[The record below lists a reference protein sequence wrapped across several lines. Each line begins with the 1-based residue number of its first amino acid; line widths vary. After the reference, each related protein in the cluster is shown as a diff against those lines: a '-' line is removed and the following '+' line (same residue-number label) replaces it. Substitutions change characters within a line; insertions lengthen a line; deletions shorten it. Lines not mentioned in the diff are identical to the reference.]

1 MPPTWYSLS
10 AVNKMDD
17 EEQRILYSEVCASR
31 KPYFMTYIYPALMS
45 DYKDY
50 ISNCERASRRVF
62 GYSISDISSMPD
74 ELTTSEMKDRL
85 EKYDE
90 YMPVGKNDCPIN
102 VICRRFEEEFD
113 DFLSRLKDRQGFDYK
128 ILKAGIDY
136 PESLYYSLL
145 QLYKDYNQTLADYN
159 IYASEKRYDKA
170 RKDSDRSVLKRE
182 FRRNCLS
189 LCSNEYELTDIL
201 LDMCYTRD
209 GSKRFVWD
217 MCAGVIIDNLLNHN
231 DRIMSIPV
239 LDMDGDIEYAGDRF
253 RIVQKRVDSD

>member
-1 MPPTWYSLS
+1 MPQTWYSVS
-10 AVNKMDD
+10 AIDKVESDYD
-17 EEQRILYSEVCASR
+17 RRFFYVSICANR

-50 ISNCERASRRVF
+50 VSNCERSSRRRF

-74 ELTTSEMKDRL
+74 DQTTPEMKIRL
-85 EKYDE
+85 DKYDE
-90 YMPVGKNDCPIN
+90 RMPVGTNDCSIN
-102 VICRRFEEEFD
+102 IICRRFEEEFD
-113 DFLSRLKDRQGFDYK
+113 DFLKRLKERPGFDYT

-159 IYASEKRYDKA
+159 IYASEKKYDKA
-170 RKDSDRSVLKRE
+170 RKDSDRAVLKRE
-182 FRRNCLS
+182 FRRNCLL

-209 GSKRFVWD
+209 SSKRFVWD
-217 MCAGVIIDNLLNHN
+217 MCAGVIIENLLNHN
-231 DRIMSIPV
+231 ERVMSIPV
-239 LDMDGDIEYAGDRF
+239 LDAHGDIDYAGDRF
-253 RIVQKRVDSD
+253 KIVTKRVE